1 LKNQKNNNMA
11 ETTSLVRTV
20 VATNVQEHSQAEF
33 NGWALQFTVNKDGNE
48 VKSIIVNGQKG
59 QASMSASIGENGYT
73 NIGYS
78 AGTRDSALT
87 VAILDELDIIM
98 ADQPVEE

>member
-1 LKNQKNNNMA
+1 MA
-11 ETTSLVRTV
+11 ETNSLVRTV

-33 NGWALQFTVNKDGNE
+33 NGWSLQFTINKDGSE

-78 AGTRDSALT
+78 AGNRDSALT

-98 ADQPVEE
+98 ADQPVGE